1 MNVLRIYLSLTAW
14 LLTTMC
20 AAAQEPLNADSIAS
34 LFLEHYAKA
43 PQEKAYVHTDRDYY
57 AAGDTVWFRAYIV
70 DAASNQLT
78 DRSKFVYIELLDN
91 AADTLIRRIKI
102 KADTAGVFANAL
114 PLSSRM
120 KSGAYTLAAYTQ
132 WMQNFGEEM
141 FFKKRLTVVNPKDSI
156 NPSPKSRSVSKIAL
170 DIMPEGG
177 NLIAGHTQRVAFKAM
192 GDDGLGVDV
201 QARLVN
207 AAGDVIKETASRHLG
222 MGYLLVNADAGE
234 ELWLEAFT
242 ADGLSCRT
250 KLPEALEQGVTMSV
264 NQHKGVV
271 LIQPFVTPGI
281 NIENMALALYGA
293 GNLMVIELADAT
305 PIRISSQS
313 LKPGVV
319 NIALIDRESRCVL
332 AERLIFIRDRN
343 IPDIDISAT
352 VE

>member
-1 MNVLRIYLSLTAW
+1 MNVLRIYLSLAAW

-114 PLSSRM
+114 LLSSRM

-156 NPSPKSRSVSKIAL
+156 NTSPKSRSVSKIAL

-271 LIQPFVTPGI
+271 LIQPFATPGI

>member
-1 MNVLRIYLSLTAW
+1 MNVLRIYLSLAAW
-14 LLTTMC
+14 LLTAMC

-102 KADTAGVFANAL
+102 KADTAGVFANSL

-120 KSGAYTLAAYTQ
+120 TSGTYTLAAYTQ

-141 FFKKRLTVVNPKDSI
+141 FFKKRLTIVNPKDSI
-156 NPSPKSRSVSKIAL
+156 NPSPKSRTVSKIAL

-207 AAGDVIKETASRHLG
+207 AAGNVIKETASRHLG
-222 MGYLLVNADAGE
+222 MGYILVNADAGE

-271 LIQPFVTPGI
+271 LIQPFTTPGI

-319 NIALIDRESRCVL
+319 NIALIDRESRRVL
-332 AERLIFIRDRN
+332 AERLVFIRDRN

-352 VE
+352 AE

>member
-1 MNVLRIYLSLTAW
+1 MNVLRIYLSLAAW
-14 LLTTMC
+14 LLTAIC
-20 AAAQEPLNADSIAS
+20 AAAQEPLDADSIAS

-78 DRSKFVYIELLDN
+78 DRSKFVYLELLDN
-91 AADTLIRRIKI
+91 SADTLIRRMKI
-102 KADTAGVFANAL
+102 KTDTAGVFANAL

-120 KSGAYTLAAYTQ
+120 KSGTYTLAAYTQ
-132 WMQNFGEEM
+132 WMMNFGEEM
-141 FFKKRLTVVNPKDSI
+141 FFKKRLTVINPKDSI
-156 NPSPKSRSVSKIAL
+156 NPSPKARTVSKIAL

-201 QARLVN
+201 QVRLVN

-222 MGYLLVNADAGE
+222 MGYILVNADAGE

-242 ADGLSCRT
+242 TDGVSCRT
-250 KLPEALEQGVTMSV
+250 KLPEALEQGATLSV
-264 NQHKGVV
+264 NQHKEEV
-271 LIQPFVTPGI
+271 LIQPFVTHGI
-281 NIENMALALYGA
+281 NLENMALVLYGA
-293 GNLMVIELADAT
+293 GNLIAIELSDAS
-305 PIRISSQS
+305 PIRMPSRD

-319 NIALIDRESRCVL
+319 NIALIDRVSRRVL
-332 AERLIFIRDRN
+332 AERLVFIRDRG
-343 IPDIDISAT
+343 ISDIDISVT